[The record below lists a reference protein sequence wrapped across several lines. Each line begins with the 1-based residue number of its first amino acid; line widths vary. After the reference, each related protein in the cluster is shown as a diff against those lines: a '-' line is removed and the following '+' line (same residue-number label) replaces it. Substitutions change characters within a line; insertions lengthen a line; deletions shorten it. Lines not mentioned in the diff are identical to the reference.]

1 MYCCAFMC
9 QAEDGKRDAD
19 KWLECRRVL
28 FRSVVLAALGVQMFI
43 VCPLLL
49 IVLARRSPIAFFR
62 DTQEASVM
70 AFSTASSNATL
81 PTSLRVADTERSD
94 ERRVGQVCVSTC
106 RSRGSMN
113 H

>member
-1 MYCCAFMC
+1 MFNLAALFGWDLLVRLSAFV
-9 QAEDGKRDAD
+9 G
-19 KWLECRRVL
+19 
-28 FRSVVLAALGVQMFI
+28 VVLAALGVQMFI
-43 VCPLLL
+43 VFPLLL

-81 PTSLRVADTERSD
+81 PTSLRVADTELKLPRS
-94 ERRVGQVCVSTC
+94 EEHTSELQSLMRTSYAVFCLQKKK
-106 RSRGSMN
+106 